1 MQEEYN
7 ALVHNN
13 TWQLVPACPG
23 KNVVDCKWIFK
34 TKCHVDDAIE
44 WHKARLVAK
53 GFNQWYG
60 MDYAETFSPVIN
72 PTIVRLILTINVSK
86 GWTIQQ
92 ADVKNAFLNGDLQET
107 TYMAQP
113 PGFINTD
120 HPHYVCKLQKALY
133 NLKQVPH
140 AWHSTLSS
148 KLCALQFQ
156 PCKTDTSL
164 FIYKTAQLTRYVPLF
179 VDDLIIVS
187 SSPSATSHLLRQLNS
202 TFTIKDLGPLHYSM
216 GIYLNGGISLR
227 FWTRPTCRI
236 VD

>member
-34 TKCHVDDAIE
+34 TKRHVDGAIE

-60 MDYAETFSPVIN
+60 LDYAETFSLVIN
-72 PTIVRLILTINVSK
+72 PTIVRLILAINVSK

-133 NLKQVPH
+133 SLKQVPH

-148 KLCALQFQ
+148 KLCALQFR

-164 FIYKTAQLTRYVPLF
+164 FIYKTAQLTMYVPLF

-187 SSPSATSHLLRQLNS
+187 SSPQPQVIFLDNLIQLLLSKILGLYIISWASISTEVSH
-202 TFTIKDLGPLHYSM
+202 
-216 GIYLNGGISLR
+216 
-227 FWTRPTCRI
+227 
-236 VD
+236 